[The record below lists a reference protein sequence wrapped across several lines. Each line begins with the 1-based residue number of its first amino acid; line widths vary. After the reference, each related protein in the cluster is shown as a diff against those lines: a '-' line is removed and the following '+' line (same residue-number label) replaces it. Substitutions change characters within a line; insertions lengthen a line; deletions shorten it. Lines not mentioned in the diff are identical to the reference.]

1 LKNKQKIMNYDFP
14 QINNINDVLPHISGK
29 DEFRVMEKDWYTVV
43 NYAVAFGETFQ
54 WNENDPVGS
63 AIRRECR
70 GLIFDGETGN
80 LISRPYH
87 KFFNVGEK
95 DETQLHKINLNEPHV
110 VLEKLDGC
118 CDEDTILIT
127 QDGEMTIKN
136 ICEKKYKGLVLGYNH
151 TTNQNYW
158 TPIIDHSIKDNNDD
172 WYEIELEDGKKIK
185 LTSNHKVWCVN
196 KNCYVEVSN
205 LNEDDEVLFQSF
217 L

>member
-1 LKNKQKIMNYDFP
+1 MNYDFP
-14 QINNINDVLPHISGK
+14 KINHIDDVIPHIENRT
-29 DEFRVMEKDWYTVV
+29 EFRVMEKDWYTVV
-43 NYAVAFGETFQ
+43 NYAVAFEGTFSFTPKRSQ
-54 WNENDPVGS
+54 LNME
-63 AIRRECR
+63 IRRECR
-70 GLIFDGETGN
+70 GLIFDTETGK

-95 DETQLHKINLNEPHV
+95 EETQLNKINLHEPHV

-127 QDGEMTIKN
+127 QDGEMTIQN

-172 WYEIELEDGKKIK
+172 WYEIELEDGNKIK
-185 LTSNHKVWCVN
+185 LTSNHKVWCAN

>member
-1 LKNKQKIMNYDFP
+1 MNYVFP
-14 QINNINDVLPHISGK
+14 HITHINDVLPHIEGRK
-29 DEFRVMEKDWYTVV
+29 EFRVMEKEGYTVIH
-43 NYAVAFGETFQ
+43 YMVALEETFK
-54 WNENDPVGS
+54 WDENDPIGS

-70 GLIFDGETGN
+70 GISFDKEGKLIC
-80 LISRPYH
+80 RKYH

-95 DETQLHKINLNEPHV
+95 EETQLNKINLYEPHI

-136 ICEKKYKGLVLGYNH
+136 ICEKKYKSLVLGYNH

-158 TPIIDHSIKDNNDD
+158 TPIIDHLIKDNNED

>member
-1 LKNKQKIMNYDFP
+1 MFYDFP
-14 QINNINDVLPHISGK
+14 KIETIEDVLPHIEGR
-29 DEFRVMEKDWYTVV
+29 DEFRVLEKDGYTVV
-43 NYAVAFGETFQ
+43 NYAVAFEETFK
-54 WNENDPVGS
+54 WDSNDPIGS
-63 AIRRECR
+63 AVRRECR
-70 GLIFDGETGN
+70 GLIFDSKGK
-80 LISRPYH
+80 LISRPYA

-95 DETQLHKINLNEPHV
+95 EETQIHKINLYEPHV

>member
-1 LKNKQKIMNYDFP
+1 MLNYQFPVIKNID
-14 QINNINDVLPHISGK
+14 DVLPHIEGRK
-29 DEFRVMEKDWYTVV
+29 EFRVLEKDGYSVI
-43 NYAVAFGETFQ
+43 NYAVAFDTTFE
-54 WNENDPVGS
+54 WDHNDPVGS
-63 AIRRECR
+63 AVRRECR
-70 GLIFDGETGN
+70 GLVFNQDGGI
-80 LISRPYH
+80 ISRPYN

-95 DETQLHKINLNEPHV
+95 EETQLNKVNLYEPHI

-136 ICEKKYKGLVLGYNH
+136 ICDKKYKGLVLGYNH

-158 TPIIDHSIKDNNDD
+158 TPIIDHSIEDNNDD

>member
-1 LKNKQKIMNYDFP
+1 MNYDFP
-14 QINNINDVLPHISGK
+14 KINHITDVLPHIEGRK
-29 DEFRVMEKDWYTVV
+29 EFRVMEKEGYTVIQ
-43 NYAVAFGETFQ
+43 YMVALEDTFK
-54 WNENDPVGS
+54 WDDNDPVGS
-63 AIRRECR
+63 AVRRECR
-70 GLIFDGETGN
+70 GITFDEEGKLIC
-80 LISRPYH
+80 RKYH
-87 KFFNVGEK
+87 KFFNAGEK
-95 DETQLHKINLNEPHV
+95 EETQLNKINLYEPHI

-136 ICEKKYKGLVLGYNH
+136 ICEKKYKSLVLGYNH

-158 TPIIDHSIKDNNDD
+158 TPIIDHLIKDNNED